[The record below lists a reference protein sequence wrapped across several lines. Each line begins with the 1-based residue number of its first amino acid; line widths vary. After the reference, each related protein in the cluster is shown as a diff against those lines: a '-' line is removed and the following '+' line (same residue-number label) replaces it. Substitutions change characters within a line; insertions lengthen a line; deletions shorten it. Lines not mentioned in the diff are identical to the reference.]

1 MKLLMENWRSYL
13 VENQQASY
21 CGDLYLFE
29 NDTITKTSF
38 YDALNTLSESD
49 GDVDAFLE
57 NWERSVDYQLENLNE
72 QEFDPILKIS
82 TQAWMLQNKFKE
94 KAAGKVIAVS
104 KKINDFAEKNPK
116 TAKVAKVVVGGLLAA
131 AAVYGVSMILQS
143 GGDASDIMEMA
154 QSIQPEDPGL
164 AQDLAECAQD
174 FTAETVSQ
182 FAQEQQDVV
191 EKVANTLSTAGEPA
205 LDQMGQAADNVAQD
219 LGEYEDT
226 IESLFDELNDKLG
239 NERGDSNLQ
248 DVPEPSGNEVDVATG
263 GEPRSFGNNWW
274 SPPADMGPESAEV
287 FEKYGPYGPE
297 IYDAPMDFDKKMDLL
312 ELFEEDWQEFK
323 KIAETLEGGGTLEDL
338 DMTRKD
344 FRKWAADSVYAPN
357 RPDTFARNYGR
368 VVKTATRAILD
379 LPDANVQ
386 RAGVGGIPPEYM
398 KALRKLVRASLK

>member
-1 MKLLMENWRSYL
+1 MKLLLENWRKYL
-13 VENQQASY
+13 VESEQESY

-29 NDTITKTSF
+29 GDTVTKTSF
-38 YDALNTLSESD
+38 YNALNTLSESD
-49 GDVDAFLE
+49 NDVDTFLE

-72 QEFDPILKIS
+72 QEFDPILKVS
-82 TQAWMLQNKFKE
+82 TQAWMLQNKLKE
-94 KAAGKVIAVS
+94 KAVGKVLAVS

-116 TAKVAKVVVGGLLAA
+116 TAKVAKVVVGGLFAA
-131 AAVYGVSMILQS
+131 AAVYGISQILQS
-143 GGDASDIMEMA
+143 GGDASDVMELA
-154 QSIQPEDPGL
+154 QSIQPEDPSL
-164 AQDLAECAQD
+164 AQDLAECAQE
-174 FTAETVSQ
+174 FNPQKVAE

-191 EKVANTLSTAGEPA
+191 EKVADTLSTAGEPA
-205 LDQMGQAADNVAQD
+205 LDQVGQAADSVAED
-219 LGEYEDT
+219 VPDGLDFWEDAFEEAAAERSSGE
-226 IESLFDELNDKLG
+226 G
-239 NERGDSNLQ
+239 G